1 MLETCGVIL
10 NLWGIQMTTNEGS
23 VIGVQRGALSSIIT
37 IEVFEPI
44 EDGITLGY
52 CELVQ
57 EKDMM

>member
-1 MLETCGVIL
+1 
-10 NLWGIQMTTNEGS
+10 MTTNEGS